1 MTILQMNYVISLFAN
16 FKADFQFDILLCKLE
31 WENKQ
36 VKKERE
42 IAFKNYLVM
51 LNKGSCQALIQKAED
66 KKFKIAF

>member
-16 FKADFQFDILLCKLE
+16 FKAAFQFDILLCKLE

-66 KKFKIAF
+66 EKFKIAF